1 MPEKLDR
8 ETKKEIAK
16 IGMTAA
22 LGITVITAPFLQGN
36 RFMKNLHTGAGVALV
51 ALGLWHHLLY
61 QPEKRKAKAEALA
74 AKTTTASRQA
84 ALPEEPQAPP
94 CPAS

>member
-1 MPEKLDR
+1 MPEKLDL

-22 LGITVITAPFLQGN
+22 LGITVVTAPFLKRN
-36 RFMKNLHTGAGVALV
+36 RLLKNLHTGAGVALA

-61 QPEKRKAKAEALA
+61 QPETHKAKAATLV
-74 AKTTTASRQA
+74 AKSNADPQAA
-84 ALPEEPQAPP
+84 ALPEPTVDPT
-94 CPAS
+94 PAS